1 MADIIVIEKPD
12 SISWDEIHNVIY
24 RSHENN
30 RSKGLFQATAEIS
43 GEEIREKIGNGKCF
57 VAMDGEKV
65 VGTCSVETRQPK
77 KWFVKGKAAYYMFA
91 GVIPEYQGKGI
102 YSLLDGKR
110 DKYVEDNG
118 IDVIYMNT
126 PEGNLRVQEQ
136 KIAKGYYLAGF
147 FAPKNT
153 DYYSV
158 TLVKWKSAPP
168 LWYIKFRFRFSKMK
182 TLIRYRRKRIK

>member
-12 SISWDEIHNVIY
+12 SISWDEIHRVLY
-24 RSHENN
+24 RSHETN
-30 RSKGLFQATAEIS
+30 RSKGIFQATAVIS
-43 GEEIREKIGNGKCF
+43 GEEIRAKIGNGKCF
-57 VAMDGEKV
+57 VALDGKKV
-65 VGTCSVETRQPK
+65 VGTCSVKIRQSK
-77 KWFVKGKAAYYMFA
+77 KWFVRGKAAYYMFA
-91 GVIPEYQGKGI
+91 GVIPEYQGKRI
-102 YSLLDGKR
+102 YSLLDEKR

-168 LWYIKFRFRFSKMK
+168 LWYIKCRFYFSKII
-182 TLIRYRRKRIK
+182 TLIRYRRKRIR